1 MPLMGLENSI
11 PYWDDRQG
19 IRMIKYALICDAA
32 HEFDSWFRDSMAF
45 EKQAKLGL
53 VTCPVCQ
60 SAHVS
65 KAIMAPRIGR
75 SGAAV
80 PEPAALEPPASAP
93 APQQVA
99 LLDEREKMLRSTIRR
114 LRQMIE
120 ANTDDVGPEFSEKAR
135 KMHHG
140 EIPARSIRGQA
151 SLEEARALL
160 EEGVEVMPVPMLP
173 DERN

>member
-1 MPLMGLENSI
+1 
-11 PYWDDRQG
+11 
-19 IRMIKYALICDAA
+19 MIKYALICNAG
-32 HEFDSWFRDSMAF
+32 HEFDSWFRDSTAF
-45 EKQAKLGL
+45 EKQAKRGL

-60 SAHVS
+60 SVQVT
-65 KAIMAPRIGR
+65 KAIMSPRIGR
-75 SGAAV
+75 SGAA
-80 PEPAALEPPASAP
+80 PAEPPIETPAPAP

-99 LLDEREKMLRSTIRR
+99 LLDDREKMLRGTIRR

-120 ANTDDVGPEFSEKAR
+120 ANTDDVGHEFSEEAR